1 MVFGTSIIKPKVE
14 DKLTH
19 NGGVLTNKMLKLVMD
34 NIVGS
39 RIGISKFE
47 PIIWASRKL
56 NLCLTQDQLSL
67 ITGSLLGDSTMRIGA
82 GAINANFKV
91 EHGLE
96 QKDLVFCKYQI
107 LRPWVFTE
115 PKLSY
120 RYDKYGNK
128 YLKSWWFRT
137 IRHHKLTEI
146 QKLFYPKGKK
156 IVPKNINLF
165 LNEFA
170 LAWWIMDD
178 GCYNR
183 SKIDIS
189 TYSFTLDE
197 VQRLLKVMLN
207 KFKLQGNYYRDRDKG
222 YRIYFKVSETKKL
235 VKIIEPYIIDSM
247 KYKIGYSQS

>member
-1 MVFGTSIIKPKVE
+1 
-14 DKLTH
+14 
-19 NGGVLTNKMLKLVMD
+19 MD

-39 RIGISKFE
+39 QVGISKFE
-47 PIIWASRKL
+47 TKTWASRKT
-56 NLCLTQDQLSL
+56 NLKLTQDQITL
-67 ITGSLLGDSTMRIGA
+67 IFGSLLGDGTMRIGQ

-91 EHGLE
+91 EHGLK
-96 QKDLVFCKYQI
+96 QKDLVFAKYEI
-107 LRPWVFTE
+107 LKPWVFTE

-120 RYDKYGNK
+120 RHDKDRNK

-156 IVPKNINLF
+156 IVPKNIDLF
-165 LNEFA
+165 LNKFA

-178 GCYNR
+178 GSYNQGR
-183 SKIDIS
+183 IDIS

-197 VQRLLKVMLN
+197 VQRLLKMMLH

-222 YRIYFKVSETKKL
+222 YRIYFKIGETQKL